1 MVSNDDSGDGE
12 VSSFGAL
19 CISMAATL
27 GTGKIIGVATAISI
41 GGPGALFW
49 MIFAAIFGMATKYAE
64 GFLAVRFRKR
74 EKDGTIVGGPFTY
87 IEEGMGKKWK
97 WLAVCFAIFGM
108 LAGAF
113 GIGTTTQMNSIL
125 ESVTSV
131 FDPNMKNTI
140 KTLENEGKTSDEIL
154 KTLKTTF

>member
-1 MVSNDDSGDGE
+1 MFASVNKVIEFINDEIVWGIPLIVLMLAVGIILTIRLKAIQVCHLKESLKDMVSNDDSGDGE

-74 EKDGTIVGGPFTY
+74 EK
-87 IEEGMGKKWK
+87 MAQ
-97 WLAVCFAIFGM
+97 L
-108 LAGAF
+108 
-113 GIGTTTQMNSIL
+113 
-125 ESVTSV
+125 SVDLSH
-131 FDPNMKNTI
+131 
-140 KTLENEGKTSDEIL
+140 IL
-154 KTLKTTF
+154 KKVWAKNGSG